1 MSSPSDLRYTEDHEW
16 ARLEADGT
24 ITVGITHHAQDALGD
39 VVFVDLPKVGRALAP
54 KGTFGVVESVK
65 TVSDL
70 YAPCGGEVVAVN
82 DALSQTPELVNQ
94 DCYGAGWIVRLRPT
108 GADALAA
115 LLDAAAYDAHV
126 GSQSH

>member
-16 ARLEADGT
+16 ARFEADGT

-39 VVFVDLPKVGRALAP
+39 VVFVDLPKVGRALAA

-82 DALSQTPELVNQ
+82 DALGQTPELVNQ
-94 DCYGAGWIVRLRPT
+94 DCYGQGWIVRIRPSD
-108 GADALAA
+108 ADALAA

>member
-1 MSSPSDLRYTEDHEW
+1 MSSPANLRYTEDHEW
-16 ARLEADGT
+16 ARVEADGT

-39 VVFVDLPKVGRALAP
+39 VVFVDLPKVGRALDA

-70 YAPCGGEVVAVN
+70 YAPCAGEVVAVN

-108 GADALAA
+108 GTDALAA

>member
-115 LLDAAAYDAHV
+115 LLDAAAYDVHV

>member
-82 DALSQTPELVNQ
+82 DALAQTPELVNQ
-94 DCYGAGWIVRLRPT
+94 DCYGQGWIVRIRPT

-115 LLDAAAYDAHV
+115 LLDAAAYDTHV